1 MEQASACDGGFRPRP
16 ASVDTR
22 HKGTYTDGMEVR
34 PSPDKQARL
43 EEIGT
48 CVGKNT
54 EQIVEE
60 AVDRMLE
67 HRELP
72 TPPDKLLR

>member
-1 MEQASACDGGFRPRP
+1 
-16 ASVDTR
+16 
-22 HKGTYTDGMEVR
+22 MEVR

-43 EEIGT
+43 QEIAT
-48 CVGKNT
+48 RVGKNT